1 MGGYELS
8 PWNPGACVIRLLLLS
23 YSHPPPPPPRYLSMA
38 SITITAAGVI
48 SFLISHALPTA
59 EPPLAKPIL
68 KSIAK
73 GV

>member
-1 MGGYELS
+1 MEPRSLCNQITAIVILS
-8 PWNPGACVIRLLLLS
+8 PS
-23 YSHPPPPPPRYLSMA
+23 TPPPRYLSMA

-68 KSIAK
+68 KSIGK